1 MCMEQAKGRRQA
13 LLQNLAHHAGPA
25 RARLC
30 LDLVNAAR
38 LLATDPSVIAGI
50 EQGAD
55 NDLSFESVISLARGL
70 GLTDLGL
77 PRPKPSGSI

>member
-1 MCMEQAKGRRQA
+1 MEQAIGRRQA
-13 LLQNLAHHAGPA
+13 LLQNLARHAGPA

-38 LLATDPSVIAGI
+38 LLGTDPNVIASI
-50 EQGAD
+50 ERGAD
-55 NDLSFESVISLARGL
+55 SDLSIEAVMKLARGL

-77 PRPKPSGSI
+77 PRPQPSGSI